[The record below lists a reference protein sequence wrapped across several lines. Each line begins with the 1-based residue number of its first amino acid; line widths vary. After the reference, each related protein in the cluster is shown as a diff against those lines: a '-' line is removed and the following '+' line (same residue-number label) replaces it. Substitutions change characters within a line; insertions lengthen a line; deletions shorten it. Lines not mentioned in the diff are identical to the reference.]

1 MTFLNYV
8 RSKAQLVGWLI
19 IGGTVTTYFMCASCM
34 QSLPRYALVAF
45 YISLLWIAMWLGNEF
60 ISHMLDEKIPWTKQP
75 IKRLSIGIAA
85 VVLYSFSVSYA
96 IAKVFELFFD
106 VNAGGTTHL
115 YVTVVITVVITL
127 VMTSR
132 SFLFNWRQ
140 SAIDAEK
147 LQKENIAARYQN
159 MKPEEI
165 IKMQNEMMEMTKLQT
180 EFQQVSSEV
189 ENQYN
194 QLESEFREEFGSR
207 LGPIEAEYNKLPDG
221 EGTPQWA
228 IKKGEELTAKY
239 NKEYEAICAKYFT
252 AADAKFKVWL
262 KDFKKFLIEKEMPYT
277 QKMVKAQYG
286 QMGFTL
292 DDSTAELMAVD
303 RYLEKL
309 GTSYS
314 LRKPYP

>member
-1 MTFLNYV
+1 M
-8 RSKAQLVGWLI
+8 
-19 IGGTVTTYFMCASCM
+19 
-34 QSLPRYALVAF
+34 
-45 YISLLWIAMWLGNEF
+45 
-60 ISHMLDEKIPWTKQP
+60 
-75 IKRLSIGIAA
+75 KRLSLFSYKST
-85 VVLYSFSVSYA
+85 VLVLLLTF
-96 IAKVFELFFD
+96 
-106 VNAGGTTHL
+106 T
-115 YVTVVITVVITL
+115 ITVIEA
-127 VMTSR
+127 
-132 SFLFNWRQ
+132 Q
-140 SAIDAEK
+140 SYWDKIPAYSAECYYEKDDFGKKISSLRAEIKEK
-147 LQKENIAARYQN
+147 LEKDKKANEEKASKMTNEERMAIAARYQN